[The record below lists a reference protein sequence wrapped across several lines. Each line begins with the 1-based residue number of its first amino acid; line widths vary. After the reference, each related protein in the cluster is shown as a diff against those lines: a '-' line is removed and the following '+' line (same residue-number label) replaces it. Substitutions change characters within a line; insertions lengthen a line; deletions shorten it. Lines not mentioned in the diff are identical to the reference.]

1 LKLIS
6 LFRYDKQHSQ
16 SNDYLPVITVS
27 VDRTPM
33 KKSPTNEF
41 EIITTNSLSSSSIS
55 IINSTD
61 GFTPSASPLYSTAI
75 AYSPTNNDNQ
85 DKQIY
90 DLI

>member
-1 LKLIS
+1 
-6 LFRYDKQHSQ
+6 
-16 SNDYLPVITVS
+16 
-27 VDRTPM
+27 M

-61 GFTPSASPLYSTAI
+61 DFTPLASPFYSTAI
-75 AYSPTNNDNQ
+75 AYSPTNIDNQ
-85 DKQIY
+85 DRKIY

>member
-1 LKLIS
+1 MY
-6 LFRYDKQHSQ
+6 RYDRQHSN
-16 SNDYLPVITVS
+16 SNDYPPIITVS
-27 VDRTPM
+27 VDRTSM

-61 GFTPSASPLYSTAI
+61 DFTPFYSTAI
-75 AYSPTNNDNQ
+75 AYSPTNIDNQ
-85 DKQIY
+85 DRKIY